1 MKNRIMAYTFAA
13 SALLMS
19 CTSNEVL
26 EEVKDIT
33 ESHDLM
39 QFSNI
44 HDSYQATRTDW
55 SIPNLLKQ
63 NFLVSTYKGFGTAN
77 QQTVMPM
84 YEVNYEN
91 YNSAYGQV
99 SWNYI
104 SSESGHPFYQE
115 QFEKYWDYSAFP
127 YRFFAVS
134 PAPLQGGAL
143 ASGFTLTDSQ
153 LSIPMLYEY
162 QTCTDGQTT
171 AGAEPCLVAQVERT
185 TTGRDYDLLAKE
197 INGTAPKEINNSSQT
212 KNRIV
217 ALPFHHLNCKVRFCI
232 YCPDLGEG
240 GEEHAVTDVTIKVR
254 SKDFVTAAGYS
265 ASYDPASTLM
275 NGTFVNPT
283 IAETDDDVTLVR
295 VTPEASQ
302 HGNNLYYDKDN
313 GEPMVKYY
321 FECENGLMQIPQD
334 GVQISISF
342 TVEGKFEETT
352 YQLPASMMDF
362 DGAVTTF
369 KDVPIALQ
377 GTNQDTFLW
386 EKNTYYTYNIILGPF
401 ITATPIY
408 PVGGD
413 TPIWFTCV
421 VEPWQDIVGGI
432 DTGLED

>member
-1 MKNRIMAYTFAA
+1 MKKRILAYISAA

-39 QFSNI
+39 RFSNI
-44 HDSYQATRTDW
+44 HDSYQVTRTDW
-55 SIPNLLKQ
+55 SIPNLLHQ
-63 NFLVSTYKGFGTAN
+63 NFMVSTYKNYGADN

-84 YEVNYEN
+84 YEVNYED
-91 YNSAYGQV
+91 YNSVYGQV

-104 SSESGHPFYQE
+104 SSESDHQFYQE
-115 QFEKYWDYSAFP
+115 QFEKFWDFSAYP

-134 PAPLQGGAL
+134 PAPVENGAL
-143 ASGFTLTDSQ
+143 VSSDFVLTDKR
-153 LSIPMLYEY
+153 LTIPMRYEY
-162 QTCTDGQTT
+162 QTCTDGRTT
-171 AGAEPCLVAQVERT
+171 QGAEPCLVAEVERNAY
-185 TTGRDYDLLAKE
+185 GRDYDLLDAE
-197 INGTAPKEINNSSQT
+197 TDGTSPKEINNSSQT
-212 KNRIV
+212 LNRIV
-217 ALPFHHLNCKVRFCI
+217 ALPFHHLNSKVRFCI

-254 SKDFVTAAGYS
+254 SKNFVTSANYD
-265 ASYDPASTLM
+265 ASYNPVSTLM
-275 NGTFVNPT
+275 NGTFEDPVK
-283 IAETDDDVTLVR
+283 EDDVILVR
-295 VTPEASQ
+295 VTPKASQ

-313 GEPMVKYY
+313 GQQMVKYY

-342 TVEGKFEETT
+342 SVEGKFEDTT

-369 KDVPIALQ
+369 TDVPIVLKE
-377 GTNQDTFLW
+377 TNQDTFLW

-401 ITATPIY
+401 ITANPIY
-408 PVGGD
+408 PIGGD